1 MRLAIQMP
9 IQFALPT
16 EVACL
21 SVGFADSHR
30 ESESEHHGERQAWNT
45 RGSGIAKASRGPENL
60 GNSKSRAGHD
70 GAGGKWP
77 GSEEGPVVA

>member
-30 ESESEHHGERQAWNT
+30 ESEHHGERQART
-45 RGSGIAKASRGPENL
+45 GVGYSQGLSRPRKTWEIPEREQNFETHYR
-60 GNSKSRAGHD
+60 S
-70 GAGGKWP
+70 
-77 GSEEGPVVA
+77 V